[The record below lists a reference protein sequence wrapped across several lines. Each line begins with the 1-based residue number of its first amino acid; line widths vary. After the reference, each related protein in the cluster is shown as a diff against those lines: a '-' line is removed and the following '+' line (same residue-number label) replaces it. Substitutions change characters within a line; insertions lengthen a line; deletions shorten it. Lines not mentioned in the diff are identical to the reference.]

1 MGGPGLVMCFCLTV
15 WDSALQIK
23 ELHGM
28 RVCTSLQYITLRNQR
43 HRKMRQQLS
52 ALRHSQTSHSHHSQY
67 QHDHHAHSASYPV
80 PPTGILQQPQTSPP
94 AAASS
99 LGAYSAGPTPGPYT
113 QPATQSTALTGS
125 SASSGAQSWGG
136 AEAQQQGCTALA
148 EGEGWCISQPGFQ
161 HQVLSTVQYMA
172 FIHALRR
179 FFDRA
184 LAVARCAA
192 DATF

>member
-1 MGGPGLVMCFCLTV
+1 
-15 WDSALQIK
+15 
-23 ELHGM
+23 M
-28 RVCTSLQYITLRNQR
+28 RVCTSLQYVTLRNQR

-52 ALRHSQTSHSHHSQY
+52 ALRHSQPSHPQHLQY
-67 QHDHHAHSASYPV
+67 QHDHHAHSALYPV

-99 LGAYSAGPTPGPYT
+99 LGAYSAGPIAGPYT
-113 QPATQSTALTGS
+113 PTVAQSTGLAAGS
-125 SASSGAQSWGG
+125 SASSGVHSWGG
-136 AEAQQQGCTALA
+136 AEAVHQGCTALA

-172 FIHALRR
+172 FVHALRR